1 MEITKEQLELGKSVL
16 SETYDGWINR
26 GGVSYQVGWVYS
38 LDVDLL
44 DDDVFGY
51 SGVYV
56 SSHYWEDPDDSDVQ
70 DFLECHLDDPE
81 FRLLKFDFDG
91 KLSEKETELF
101 KTWIVEHYSDPET
114 SEGVYTGTF
123 TFDDESLVVF
133 TSRRGGSWEGVSTD
147 VLGVF
152 RSFDE
157 GVKFMFEGNGVF
169 L

>member
-1 MEITKEQLELGKSVL
+1 MKITKEQLELGKTVL
-16 SETYDGWINR
+16 SDNYDGWINR
-26 GGVSYQVGWVYS
+26 GGISDQVKWVNS
-38 LDVDLL
+38 LNVDLL
-44 DDDVFGY
+44 DDDVFQY

-56 SSHYWEDPDDSDVQ
+56 SRDTWENPDDSDVQ
-70 DFLECHLDDPE
+70 DFLECHLEDPE
-81 FRLLKFDFDG
+81 FRLLKFNFDG

-101 KTWIVEHYSDPET
+101 KTWIVNHYSESEN
-114 SEGVYTGTF
+114 SEGIYTGTF
-123 TFDDESLVVF
+123 NYNDESLVVF
-133 TSRRGGSWEGVSTD
+133 TSRRGSSWEGVSTD